1 MSLYMMVFFT
11 GAALGSTAT
20 GGLSELLGVP
30 LAVVTAGG
38 ASMIACALL
47 VGAVLLV
54 RARRCDSAES
64 EDVVSNSDSA
74 IATEITS
81 VISTGAKS
89 RV

>member
-38 ASMIACALL
+38 H
-47 VGAVLLV
+47 
-54 RARRCDSAES
+54 R
-64 EDVVSNSDSA
+64 
-74 IATEITS
+74 
-81 VISTGAKS
+81 
-89 RV
+89 

>member
-20 GGLSELLGVP
+20 GGLSELLGIP
-30 LAVVTAGG
+30 LAVATAG

-47 VGAVLLV
+47 VGAALLV
-54 RARRCDSAES
+54 RARRHDSRETD
-64 EDVVSNSDSA
+64 DVQSNTDSIGASKITVTVSLR
-74 IATEITS
+74 
-81 VISTGAKS
+81 AKS